1 MDLDPK
7 QFKEWL
13 VLLSEFTWPLILVI
27 VLIIYKDIVIH
38 LAKAIIDLIFRNG
51 K

>member
-1 MDLDPK
+1 MEITAE

-13 VLLSEFTWPLILVI
+13 VLLSDFTWPVVAVVI
-27 VLIIYKDIVIH
+27 LIIYRDAVIH
-38 LAKAIIDLIFRNG
+38 LLKRIIDLIFG

>member
-1 MDLDPK
+1 MDITTT

-13 VLLSEFTWPLILVI
+13 VLLSGSEFTWLVAAIFILV
-27 VLIIYKDIVIH
+27 VYRGTVEH
-38 LAKAIIDLIFRNG
+38 LLKRLIDLIFR

>member
-1 MDLDPK
+1 MEITAE

-13 VLLSEFTWPLILVI
+13 VLLSDFTWPVVAVI
-27 VLIIYKDIVIH
+27 ALIIYRDAVIH
-38 LAKAIIDLIFRNG
+38 LLKRIIDLIFR